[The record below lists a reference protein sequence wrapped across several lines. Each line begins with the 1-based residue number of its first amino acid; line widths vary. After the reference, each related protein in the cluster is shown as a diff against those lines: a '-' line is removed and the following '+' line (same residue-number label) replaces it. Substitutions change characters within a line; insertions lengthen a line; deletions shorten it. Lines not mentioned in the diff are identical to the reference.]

1 MRWIAV
7 MLVVCGVA
15 APAQTLSER
24 LEALL
29 SDSPVA
35 RQAFVGVEVYDLEK
49 GEAVYASNAGR
60 LFVPASNTKLF
71 TTALA
76 LTRLGPD
83 YRFQTVVR
91 QEGRDIV
98 LYGGGDP
105 TLSGRAVPYRKGP
118 DPEEPLSA
126 IEALADQVAARGIRR
141 IDGDVIGDD
150 SAYVWEPYPQGWAR
164 DDVLWDYGAP
174 VSALTVNDNVFALTL
189 RAAKAGEPPQVTLWP
204 AFEYF
209 TIDNRV
215 RTGPG
220 LESRVRVERPS
231 GARQLVLW
239 GVMPSDPAASMKLLL
254 AIDDPALYA
263 ACALADAL
271 ERRGIE
277 IRGRP
282 VARHR
287 FPSDEQDGA
296 VPRPEGI
303 ELARRTS
310 QPLVETLTIL
320 DKVSQNLHAEM
331 ALREVARVRRGTGSR
346 QAGLEEERDF
356 LKEVGIDRGDYR
368 FEDGSGLSRLG
379 LVTPGAIVAL
389 LRYMYASPYREQWIS
404 LLPVGGEDGTL
415 ETRFNGNPAARR
427 IHAKT
432 GSLSHVAALSGYAQK
447 ASGGTLAF
455 SILVN
460 NFNSQGAEVRALID
474 KIALL
479 VAE

>member
-7 MLVVCGVA
+7 VLVACGVA

-24 LEALL
+24 LDALL
-29 SDSPVA
+29 KDSPVA
-35 RQAFVGVEVYDLEK
+35 QRAFVGVEVYDLAK
-49 GEAVYASNAGR
+49 GEVVYASNAGR

-91 QEGRDIV
+91 QEGPDVV

-118 DPEEPLSA
+118 DPAEPLAA
-126 IEALADQVAARGIRR
+126 IEALADQVAASGIRR
-141 IDGDVIGDD
+141 IDGDIIGDD
-150 SAYVWEPYPQGWAR
+150 TAYVWEPYPQGWAG
-164 DDVLWDYGAP
+164 DDALWDYGAP

-189 RAAKAGEPPQVTLWP
+189 RASAAGEPPAVTLSP
-204 AFEYF
+204 ALEYF

-220 LESRVRVERPS
+220 LENRVRMERPA
-231 GARQLVLW
+231 GTRQLLLW
-239 GVMPSDPAASMKLLL
+239 GTMPSDPVTATKLLL

-287 FPSDEQDGA
+287 FPSDEAAGQ
-296 VPRPEGI
+296 PEGV

-310 QPLVETLTIL
+310 PPLGETLTIL

-356 LKEVGIDRGDYR
+356 LKEAGIERGEYQ
-368 FEDGSGLSRLG
+368 FADGSGLARSG
-379 LVTPGAIVAL
+379 LVTPAAIVAL
-389 LRYMYASPYREQWIS
+389 LRYMYASMYRDQWIS

-415 ETRFNGNPAARR
+415 GTRFNGNRAAAR

-432 GSLSHVAALSGYAQK
+432 GSLSHVAALSGYAEK
-447 ASGGTLAF
+447 ASGGMLAF

-460 NFNSQGAEVRALID
+460 NFNSQGADVRALID